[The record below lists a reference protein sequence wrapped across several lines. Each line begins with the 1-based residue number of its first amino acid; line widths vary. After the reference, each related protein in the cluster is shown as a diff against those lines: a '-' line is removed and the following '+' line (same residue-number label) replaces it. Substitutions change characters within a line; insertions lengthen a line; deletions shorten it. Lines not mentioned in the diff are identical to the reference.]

1 MSVTGGALA
10 WDGTVWLS
18 WVRMLVP
25 ARAPDYR
32 DDWCCRAAEACLPA
46 WNWLRKF
53 AIPNE
58 AVAGANVLVGTAVR
72 VTLRDDCGGGNGE
85 ASY

>member
-18 WVRMLVP
+18 WGCRGVP
-25 ARAPDYR
+25 A
-32 DDWCCRAAEACLPA
+32 CVELAEE
-46 WNWLRKF
+46 
-53 AIPNE
+53 PNE